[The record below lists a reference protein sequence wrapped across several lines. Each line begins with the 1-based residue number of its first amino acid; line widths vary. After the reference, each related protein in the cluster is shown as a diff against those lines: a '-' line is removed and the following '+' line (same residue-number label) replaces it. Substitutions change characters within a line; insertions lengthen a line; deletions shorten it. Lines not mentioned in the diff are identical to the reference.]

1 MVRSQ
6 SGQAAPQIYTSPRC
20 SHVPRERCLYLEL
33 HVHRGPT
40 ACAHFSSTFL
50 RAPRQGLLA
59 CSEEL
64 APCGNYTWSPLN
76 RHPRAPSQIVQS
88 TEQPSVPLARVTKP
102 CARESSWS
110 SPSPASCSC

>member
-20 SHVPRERCLYLEL
+20 SHVPRGRCLYLEL
-33 HVHRGPT
+33 HVKRGPT

-50 RAPRQGLLA
+50 RAPRQGLIA

-64 APCGNYTWSPLN
+64 APCGNYTWSLLN
-76 RHPRAPSQIVQS
+76 RNLRVQDEIVQS
-88 TEQPSVPLARVTKP
+88 AEQPCVPLARVTKP
-102 CARESSWS
+102 CART
-110 SPSPASCSC
+110 CRRG